1 MSGEHEGRLVAERFG
16 GNGEIHEVRSAAEM
30 DEVLRCPALEK
41 RGHGNSPH
49 AEDFVLAGTLIYIW
63 GEEHRRRRR
72 MYAPLVGAAALREI
86 EAWLGPMLQ
95 RQLAAL
101 PADESGVVRADVM
114 ILARDV
120 SLAIAARIIGLDDMD
135 SLARLERLGELGD
148 RLVASLKA
156 HLEFEK
162 SPGMQGATPEELA
175 VAKQRFIARRI
186 AEAKAAKQHFI
197 DEYYAPA
204 RARREALVA
213 RHRAGELELAQLP
226 KDLITLL
233 ILNDAQ
239 LRNEPSWDDDLPVRE
254 CTMTLAASD
263 HTTSMAA
270 CHVVADL
277 CQWVEAH
284 PEDRAKLTDLAFLR
298 RACNESLR
306 LHQVTDP
313 ATNWR
318 HAREDVTLKTGRS
331 IAAGDRVALWY
342 GVGGMDRDYYGA
354 DVATFNPWRVEAGNL
369 RRPYGFAFSGGSK
382 VCLGLALVAGAGG
395 EEDARADDFRGDL
408 PLMMQA
414 FFAAGMRT
422 DQERPAVPRSHVHA
436 SVNDTR
442 ELLMWKSF
450 PVVFDRL
457 GPRFQ
462 QTQQQGSTA

>member
-1 MSGEHEGRLVAERFG
+1 MTSREGPV
-16 GNGEIHEVRSAAEM
+16 HEVRSAPEM
-30 DEVLRCPALEK
+30 DEVLRCPVLEK

-49 AEDFVLAGTLIYIW
+49 AEEFVLAGTLIYIW
-63 GEEHRRRRR
+63 GDEHRRRRR
-72 MYAPLVGAAALREI
+72 MYAPLVSAAALRDI

-95 RQLAAL
+95 RRLDAL
-101 PADESGVVRADVM
+101 PASADGRVRADVL

-120 SLAIAARIIGLDDMD
+120 SLAIAARIIGLDDME
-135 SLARLERLGELGD
+135 SLERLERLGELGD

-162 SPGMQGATPEELA
+162 APAMQGATPEALA
-175 VAKQRFIARRI
+175 DAKARFIAMRI
-186 AEAKAAKQHFI
+186 ADAKAAKQCFI
-197 DEYYAPA
+197 DEFYRPA
-204 RARREALVA
+204 RARREALVE
-213 RHRAGELELAQLP
+213 RQRAGEIEPAQLP

-233 ILNDAQ
+233 VTHDAQ
-239 LRNEPSWDDDLPVRE
+239 LRTEPSWDEDLPVRE

-277 CQWVEAH
+277 CQWIAAH
-284 PEDRAKLTDLAFLR
+284 PEDRGRLTDLGFLR

-318 HAREDVTLKTGRS
+318 HAREDVTLRNGHS

-342 GVGGMDRDYYGA
+342 GVGGMDADYYGA
-354 DVATFNPWRVEAGNL
+354 DVASYNPWRTESGNL

-382 VCLGLALVAGAGG
+382 VCLGLALVVGSGG
-395 EEDARADDFRGDL
+395 EEDTRTDDFRGDL

-414 FFAAGMRT
+414 FFAAGMRP
-422 DQERPAVPRSHVHA
+422 DPERPAVPRSHVHA
-436 SVNDTR
+436 SSADAR
-442 ELLMWKSF
+442 EILMWKTF
-450 PVVFDRL
+450 PVIFDGL
-457 GPRFQ
+457 GK
-462 QTQQQGSTA
+462 